1 MNKKNRLNSNGLL
14 PESSIMSNWD
24 SPIIKVSIVCT
35 AYNHALY
42 IRDTLDGFLS
52 QKTNFAFEII
62 IHDDASTDET
72 PNIIMEYYRRF
83 PGIIIPILQKVN
95 QYSKGTRIFSTFLNP
110 IIRGKYIAHC
120 EGDDYWIDPEKLQKQ
135 FDALEENQTCDIC
148 FHPAKALYPNG
159 TSRIMCLHSK
169 SKKKIFSIGDVILG
183 GGGFMPTASLFYRK
197 EIRTSVDAF
206 FERYGRFPVGDVML
220 QFLASKRGGALF
232 LTMVGSVYR
241 VNSIGSW
248 SSRMRKDSDF
258 ASKTRK
264 NSILWNEKLNE
275 FTDHEYNYF
284 FRKKITRIL
293 LSYITNPYMDKNER
307 FYYFQ
312 NYSSYLDNY
321 SRIRLQ
327 SRYLFR
333 CLKKFAKQTFLK
345 YSR

>member
-1 MNKKNRLNSNGLL
+1 MNKHKLIQEIFNST
-14 PESSIMSNWD
+14 EEAIKEDWQSSD
-24 SPIIKVSIVCT
+24 IKVSIVCT
-35 AYNHALY
+35 AYNHELY
-42 IRDTLDGFLS
+42 IKNAIEGFLS

-83 PGIIIPILQKVN
+83 PGIIIPILQKEN

-135 FDALEENQTCDIC
+135 FDALEEDQTCDIC
-148 FHPAKALYPNG
+148 FHPARAMYPNG
-159 TSRIMCLHSK
+159 TSRIMCLYSK
-169 SKKKIFSIGDVILG
+169 SKIAFPIGDVIVG

-197 EIRTSVDAF
+197 EIRTSVDEF
-206 FERYGRFPVGDVML
+206 FERYGKFPVGDVML
-220 QFLASKRGGALF
+220 QFLASKRGGALY
-232 LTMVGSVYR
+232 LPMIGSVYR
-241 VNSIGSW
+241 VSSVGSW
-248 SSRMRKDSDF
+248 SSRIKNDSDF
-258 ASKTRK
+258 ASKVRK
-264 NSILWNEKLNE
+264 SRIVWNEKLNE
-275 FTDHEYNYF
+275 FTDYEYNYF

-327 SRYLFR
+327 SGYFLR

>member
-1 MNKKNRLNSNGLL
+1 MRVDRFRPTEKEIKKNWQ
-14 PESSIMSNWD
+14 SSD
-24 SPIIKVSIVCT
+24 IKVSIICLT
-35 AYNHALY
+35 YNHEHY
-42 IRDTLDGFLS
+42 IRDAINGFLS

-72 PNIIMEYYRRF
+72 PNIIMEYHRRF
-83 PGIIIPILQKVN
+83 PSIIIPILQNEN
-95 QYSKGTRIFSTFLNP
+95 QHSKGTKIYSTFINP
-110 IIRGKYIAHC
+110 IIKGKYIAHC
-120 EGDDYWIDPEKLQKQ
+120 EGDDYWIDSSKLQRQ
-135 FDALEENQTCDIC
+135 YDALESTQSCDIC
-148 FHPAKALYPNG
+148 FHPAKAMYPND
-159 TSRIMCLHSK
+159 TSRILCLHSK
-169 SKKKIFSIGDVILG
+169 SIKILSIGDVILG
-183 GGGFMPTASLFYRK
+183 DGGFMPTASIFYRK
-197 EIRTSVDAF
+197 EIRTSVDEF
-206 FERYGRFPVGDVML
+206 FERYGKFPVGDVML
-220 QFLASKRGGALF
+220 QFLASKRGGALY
-232 LTMVGSVYR
+232 LPMIGSVYR

-264 NSILWNEKLNE
+264 SSILWNEKLNE

-293 LSYITNPYMDKNER
+293 LSYITNPYMEKNER
-307 FYYFQ
+307 LYYFQ

-327 SRYLFR
+327 SRFLLR

>member
-1 MNKKNRLNSNGLL
+1 MIDMHINEQNLTEQEIK
-14 PESSIMSNWD
+14 ENWQ
-24 SPIIKVSIVCT
+24 SPDIQVSIVCT
-35 AYNHALY
+35 AYNHEPY
-42 IRDTLDGFLS
+42 IRDAIEGFLS

-72 PNIIMEYYRRF
+72 PNIIMDYHRRF
-83 PGIIIPILQKVN
+83 PTIIIPILQKEN
-95 QYSKGTRIFSTFLNP
+95 QHSKETKIFSTFINP

-148 FHPAKALYPNG
+148 FHPAKAMYPNG

-169 SKKKIFSIGDVILG
+169 SNIVFPIGDVILG
-183 GGGFMPTASLFYRK
+183 DGGFMPTASLFYRK

-206 FERYGRFPVGDVML
+206 FERYGKFPVGDVML
-220 QFLASKRGGALF
+220 QFLASKRGGALY
-232 LTMVGSVYR
+232 LPMIGSVYR

-248 SSRMRKDSDF
+248 SSRTKNDSNYAKYVRK
-258 ASKTRK
+258 KT
-264 NSILWNEKLNE
+264 ILWNEKLNE
-275 FTDHEYNYF
+275 FTNYEYDYF

-293 LSYITNPYMDKNER
+293 LNYITNPYMEKDER
-307 FYYFQ
+307 LYYFQ
-312 NYSSYLDNY
+312 NYSSYLDYY

-327 SRYLFR
+327 SRFLLR
-333 CLKKFAKQTFLK
+333 NLKKFAKQTLLK

>member
-206 FERYGRFPVGDVML
+206 FEKYGKFPVGDVML
-220 QFLASKRGGALF
+220 QFLASRRGGALY
-232 LTMVGSVYR
+232 LPMIGSVYR
-241 VNSIGSW
+241 VRSLGSW
-248 SSRMRKDSDF
+248 SSRMMNDSNF
-258 ASKTRK
+258 AKEVQK
-264 NSILWNEKLNE
+264 KSILWNEKLNE
-275 FTDHEYNYF
+275 FTSYEYNYY

-293 LSYITNPYMDKNER
+293 LSYVTNPYMEKDER
-307 FYYFQ
+307 IYFLQ
-312 NYSSYLDNY
+312 NYSSYLDKTLK
-321 SRIRLQ
+321 IRCKILFLL
-327 SRYLFR
+327 RY
-333 CLKKFAKQTFLK
+333 LKKFAKQSF
-345 YSR
+345 SRYAR